1 MWSEHVIGRE
11 QILNDRYRL
20 LSLEGEG
27 GMADVYKAEDLALDR
42 IVALKVLRTGYDA
55 GDAFQ
60 REARAAAKLPHPNIV
75 TIYDVGQDGD
85 VRYIVMEY
93 AEGQALRD
101 MLHTAPPLR
110 AGQALDIMIQVCDAV
125 GFAHEK
131 GIIHCDV
138 KPQNVLVQADGKVK
152 VTDFGIARAFTTGTS
167 EQRGKLWG
175 TPYYAPPELIS
186 GQPLTP
192 ASDVYAIGVM
202 LYEMLCGRRP
212 FEGQTAAEIARQH
225 VTNAPPPI
233 QQINPR
239 ITQYLIQVID
249 RALAKEAK
257 MRYPTAQDL
266 GKALRVYR
274 QHSTGATQPI
284 HPVRTAARATEQTS
298 AVPQAEASHTM
309 LRPAPKQGI
318 DWVMLLLGGLAFLS
332 VMGLLPLWGA
342 VLTRALT
349 PDVPVPTATI
359 QPGQHATPTPTQDL
373 TQINTPSLLT
383 PTSELRVTAP
393 DLVGQE
399 LEQARLVASEAGVA
413 LTIIEQRHDITV
425 PQSHI
430 IQQVPSAG
438 EQVALNAE
446 IGVVVSLGP
455 EMVTMPD
462 VINFPVPII
471 QLNLED
477 MGLVVAI
484 TETSSVEPAGLVISQ
499 TPTAGTAITVGHT
512 VTLTVSSGQQEL
524 VRANLDDKVLLLKCE
539 LSNGDSLRPGDALQ
553 IIITWQVKERLP
565 ESYTVFIHIVDQSGR
580 ILTQRDAPPLGGNRP
595 TDTWQPGEELLD
607 THILPIPSYAAPG
620 KYWIHIGLYRGDH
633 RLPVVDPGL
642 AETKGNAV
650 IVRQINVTAN

>member
-1 MWSEHVIGRE
+1 MVNRG
-11 QILNDRYRL
+11 QVLNDRYRL

-27 GMADVYKAEDLALDR
+27 GMADVYKAKDLALDR
-42 IVALKVLRTGYDA
+42 VVALKVLRTGYDA
-55 GDAFQ
+55 GDAFL
-60 REARAAAKLPHPNIV
+60 REARAAAKLPHSNIV
-75 TIYDVGQDGD
+75 TIYDVGQDDD

-93 AEGQALRD
+93 AEGQTLRD
-101 MLHTAPPLR
+101 MLHTGARLR
-110 AGQALDIMIQVCDAV
+110 AGQALDIIIQVCDAV

-138 KPQNVLVQADGKVK
+138 KPQNVLVQPDGKVK
-152 VTDFGIARAFTTGTS
+152 VTDFGIARAFTAGTS

-192 ASDVYAIGVM
+192 ASDVYAVGVM

-233 QQINPR
+233 QRINPR
-239 ITQYLIQVID
+239 ITRYLSQVVD

-257 MRYPTAQDL
+257 MRYLTAKDL

-274 QHSTGATQPI
+274 QHSTGATQPLQ
-284 HPVRTAARATEQTS
+284 PVQTTGRAAEQP
-298 AVPQAEASHTM
+298 AAAPQATASHTM
-309 LRPAPKQGI
+309 LRPTPQQGI

-332 VMGLLPLWGA
+332 VMGLLPLWGT

-349 PDVPVPTATI
+349 PTRPTATV
-359 QPGQHATPTPTQDL
+359 QPGQGATPTPTQDL
-373 TQINTPSLLT
+373 SQINTPSLLT
-383 PTSELRVTAP
+383 PTPELRVAAP

-399 LEQARLVASEAGVA
+399 LEQARLVASEAGLA
-413 LTIIEQRHDITV
+413 LTIVEQRHDIQV

-430 IQQVPSAG
+430 IQQIPSAG
-438 EQVALNAE
+438 EQVPLNAE

-462 VINFPVPII
+462 VLNFPVPVM

-484 TETSSVEPAGLVISQ
+484 TETSSIEPAGLVISQ

-512 VTLTVSSGQQEL
+512 VTLTVSTGQQEL
-524 VRANLDDKVLLLKCE
+524 VRANFDDKVLLLKCE
-539 LSNGDSLRPGDALQ
+539 LNDGDSFRPGDALQ
-553 IIITWQVKERLP
+553 IMVTWQVKERLS
-565 ESYTVFIHIVDQSGR
+565 ESYILFIHLVDQSGQ
-580 ILTQRDAPPLGGNRP
+580 ILTQRDAPPLGGDRP

-607 THILPIPSYAAPG
+607 PHILSIPAHAAPG
-620 KYWIHIGLYRGDH
+620 DYWIHIGLYRGAH

-642 AETKGNAV
+642 VETKENAV
-650 IVRQINVTAN
+650 IVRQIKVIAN